1 MNNAIYQSPSSQLDA
16 SNGSTVQEKV
26 FRYFIYTTLLLV
38 ANLVMAGLAW
48 FLIVYQNMDEY
59 LFEILG
65 YVWMVILLMYCVAA
79 GMFVKQL
86 GKRGLLWGIMIA
98 FLQPISVIVSYLMIL
113 RLSHKSHWFKND
125 QD

>member
-1 MNNAIYQSPSSQLDA
+1 MNNEVYQPPVSLLDE
-16 SNGSTVQEKV
+16 SNGSSDQAKV
-26 FRYFIYTTLLLV
+26 FRYFIYTSLLLV

-48 FLIVYQNMDEY
+48 FLIVYQEIDEY
-59 LFEILG
+59 LFEMLG

-86 GKRGLLWGIMIA
+86 GKRGLLWGIMIV

-113 RLSHKSHWFKND
+113 RLSHKNRWFRND
-125 QD
+125 QG

>member
-1 MNNAIYQSPSSQLDA
+1 MNNAIYQSPASQLGE
-16 SNGSTVQEKV
+16 SNGSTDQVKV
-26 FRYFIYTTLLLV
+26 FRYFIYTSLLLL

-48 FLIVYQNMDEY
+48 FLIVYQEIDEY
-59 LFEILG
+59 LFEMLG

-79 GMFVKQL
+79 GMFVKQF

-98 FLQPISVIVSYLMIL
+98 FLQPISVIVSYFMIL
-113 RLSHKSHWFKND
+113 RLSHKNRWFRND

>member
-1 MNNAIYQSPSSQLDA
+1 MNNAIYQSPASQLDE
-16 SNGSTVQEKV
+16 SNGSTVQAKV
-26 FRYFIYTTLLLV
+26 LRYFICTSLLLV
-38 ANLVMAGLAW
+38 ANLLMAGLAW
-48 FLIVYQNMDEY
+48 FLIVYQEIDEY

-86 GKRGLLWGIMIA
+86 GKRGLLWGLMIA

-113 RLSHKSHWFKND
+113 RLSHKNRWFKNK
-125 QD
+125 QG